1 MLELFRT
8 LSLRYIRQRWDRAAL
23 IVASIALGVATLVS
37 TRILNDCIE
46 RATEEATTPLRG
58 VADLYVSNGENNVP
72 VELVQRVRTVPG
84 VRLAQPIIVE
94 RVQLIDLDYRT
105 TVVFGID
112 LGSVSQAESEQA
124 ASEFGVRVTVTNPLA
139 ALSGRGVLVGRDLAD
154 ERARRLGES
163 RHERLRVRVPAG
175 EVELLQV
182 GLIDVSEQGAAAQLG
197 RNILVMEIAQ
207 AAKLLG
213 HPGLANRIDILL
225 EPGQDLPTVQ
235 AAIQQLLG
243 QTAQVLTPE
252 RQGSSTREVV
262 GGVKLGFTLC
272 GIGALIVGLFLV
284 YNALAVGV
292 AERRH
297 DIGIMRSVGATRQ
310 QIAGLFAG
318 ESVVMGLVGSLL
330 GIPIGMFLAWLTLG
344 QMREELRDAFYNA
357 DLASLINI
365 TPTTFLVAVVG
376 GTLTSLLAALLP
388 AMQAAS
394 EEAADAVRRTP
405 SSSARYFRQAQ
416 ALIAG
421 TLLLGGL
428 VLILLRKELPHRW
441 GMYGGLV
448 SMLLGL
454 LLAIP
459 LMVVFIA
466 AAIRPII
473 RLLFGLEA
481 RLAMDNVLR
490 APARTGIVI
499 AALAAGV
506 ALMVQIAGVGLSN
519 ERPIIDWIERAITAE
534 LFVMCGSPANATAS
548 NLPIEPEIG
557 EKLRAISGV
566 EAVMPI
572 RYRRLDYADF
582 MVMMIALDAQTYRQT
597 SRNPSALPQLPYFDK
612 LRGQDTVLISDNFSN
627 RHRIR
632 VGDQLTFQGPR
643 GPVTLTV
650 AGVIQEYSWSRGS
663 LVIDRQTYIRL
674 FDDRLVDVFHVFVSP
689 QADLARTREATV
701 AFAREQSLLVI
712 DRAELRSLIRDFLDR
727 VYKLAYL
734 QQVVVGIVASL
745 GVVMALLISVLQR
758 QRELGL
764 LRAVGATQGQVLR
777 SVLAEA
783 AIIGFLGT
791 LLGILAGLP
800 MEWYVLR
807 VVIFEESGFSFPM
820 TIPWREALGIGAI
833 SISVAVVAGLVP
845 AIQAGR
851 LRITNAIAYE

>member
-473 RLLFGLEA
+473 RLFFGLEA

-689 QADLARTREATV
+689 QADLERTREATV

>member
-72 VELVQRVRTVPG
+72 VELVKQVRAVPG

-394 EEAADAVRRTP
+394 EDAADAVRRTP

-473 RLLFGLEA
+473 RLFFGLEA

-663 LVIDRQTYIRL
+663 LVIDRETYIRL

-689 QADLARTREATV
+689 QADLERTREATV

-851 LRITNAIAYE
+851 LQITNAIAYE

>member
-72 VELVQRVRTVPG
+72 VELVQQVRTVPG

-851 LRITNAIAYE
+851 LQITNAIAYE

>member
-72 VELVQRVRTVPG
+72 VELVKQVRAVPG

-163 RHERLRVRVPAG
+163 RHQRLRVRVPAG

-473 RLLFGLEA
+473 RLFFGLEA

-627 RHRIR
+627 RHRIY
-632 VGDQLTFQGPR
+632 VGDRLTFQGPR

>member
-8 LSLRYIRQRWDRAAL
+8 LSLRYIRQRWDRATL
-23 IVASIALGVATLVS
+23 IVVSIALGVATLVS

-72 VELVQRVRTVPG
+72 LELVKRVRQVSG

-112 LGSVSQAESEQA
+112 LGSVSQAESEQVA
-124 ASEFGVRVTVTNPLA
+124 TEFGVRVTVTNPLA

-154 ERARRLGES
+154 ERARTLGVS
-163 RHERLRVRVPAG
+163 GRERLRVRVPAG

-197 RNILVMEIAQ
+197 RNILLMEIGQ

-213 HPGLANRIDILL
+213 HAGLANRIDVLL
-225 EPGQDLPTVQ
+225 EPGTDLATVQ
-235 AAIQQLLG
+235 AAIQAMVG

-318 ESVVMGLVGSLL
+318 ESVLMGLVGSLL

-357 DLASLINI
+357 DLASLVNV
-365 TPTTFLVAVVG
+365 TPTTFAVAVVG
-376 GTLTSLLAALLP
+376 GTLTALLAALLP

-394 EEAADAVRRTP
+394 EEVADAVRRTP

-421 TLLLGGL
+421 VLLLGGL

-466 AAIRPII
+466 AGLRPII

-481 RLAMDNVLR
+481 RLAADNVLR

-548 NLPIEPEIG
+548 NLPIEPDIG
-557 EKLRAISGV
+557 DKLRAIDGV

-612 LRGQDTVLISDNFSN
+612 LRGQNTVLISDNFSN
-627 RHRIR
+627 RHKINA
-632 VGDQLTFQGPR
+632 GDRLTFQGPR

-663 LVIDRQTYIRL
+663 LVIDRDTYIRL

-689 QADLARTREATV
+689 QADLERTRAATID
-701 AFAREQSLLVI
+701 FARRQSLLVI

-807 VVIFEESGFSFPM
+807 VVIFEESGFSFSM
-820 TIPWREALGIGAI
+820 TIPWREAIGIGAI
-833 SISVAVVAGLVP
+833 SIGVAVVAGLVP

-851 LRITNAIAYE
+851 LRIANAIAYE

>member
-473 RLLFGLEA
+473 RLFFGLEA

-689 QADLARTREATV
+689 QADLERTREATV

-851 LRITNAIAYE
+851 LQITNAIAYE